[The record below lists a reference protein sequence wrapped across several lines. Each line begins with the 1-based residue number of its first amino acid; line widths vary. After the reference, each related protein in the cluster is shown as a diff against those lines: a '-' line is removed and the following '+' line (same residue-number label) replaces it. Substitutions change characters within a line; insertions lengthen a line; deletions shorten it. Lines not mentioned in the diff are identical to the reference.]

1 MLTQSFTSGELLD
14 IIAALEVKEDYSYEV
29 QNDPHLAA
37 YYMQL
42 INRFQR
48 IYDAL
53 QHLPGE
59 HRIADLVVPV
69 AEVAQTH

>member
-59 HRIADLVVPV
+59 CRIADLVVPP
-69 AEVAQTH
+69 EELTQTH

>member
-14 IIAALEVKEDYSYEV
+14 IIAALEVKEDYAYEV

-42 INRFQR
+42 VNRFQR

-69 AEVAQTH
+69 SEVAQTH

>member
-14 IIAALEVKEDYSYEV
+14 IIAALGVKEDYAYEV
-29 QNDPHLAA
+29 QKNPHLAA

-42 INRFQR
+42 VNRFQR

-53 QHLPGE
+53 QDLPGE